1 LRVKAHRARDSWQ
14 WDAPAALAGL
24 SPVFIKPLRV
34 ACSFLIPAGFRW
46 NCRCFLFVRAARAA
60 RSRRGKAAKGVHP
73 MPNFSLTSLLLI
85 PFALGEAFLIWALW
99 QLFKQTRR

>member
-1 LRVKAHRARDSWQ
+1 
-14 WDAPAALAGL
+14 
-24 SPVFIKPLRV
+24 
-34 ACSFLIPAGFRW
+34 
-46 NCRCFLFVRAARAA
+46 
-60 RSRRGKAAKGVHP
+60 